1 MDAKNAN
8 TPQETPRVLTPE
20 QEAINNA
27 MVDEAYAKLVNQI
40 REYRPTASLDMVED
54 AFKLAREAHSGQYR
68 ISGEPYIMHP
78 LEVAI
83 ILAEIRADLESITAA
98 ILHDVVEDTDVTTE
112 ELAEKFGPD
121 VALLVAGVT
130 KIEKVQYQSK
140 TDVQAENY
148 RKMFFHMSEDVRVLL
163 IKIADRLH
171 NMRTIEAKEPEKQVA
186 TARETLDIYA
196 PLAHRLGVARLR
208 YDLED
213 LAFMYS
219 DNALYK
225 NLSKQVELKTTERI
239 ELTEQIMKEIRT
251 ALEAQGVEAVVE
263 GRPKRLYSVY
273 KKMVSKNRTLDQIHD
288 LYAVRILVKDVSG
301 CYAALGCVNGLYPI
315 VPGRI
320 KDYIAGKKPNGYQSL
335 HTTLVGPGEPFKV
348 QIRSFEMHEV
358 AEFGIAAHWKYKEGG
373 KAAKDKWLQ
382 EIMDWQHEISDND
395 EFLSA
400 LRMDLSAFQSHISCF
415 TPQGEPINLIK
426 DSCAIDFAYA
436 IHSAVGNRMVGARVN
451 GKLVPIDH
459 VLSSGDIVEIVTS
472 QNVKGPS
479 KDWLKIVRTNQA
491 RSKINQWFNKENR
504 EDNLQKGR
512 EALDRCAD
520 ELKVPLDDLLAEGRD
535 KDVMARFNCKNIE
548 QLYLMVG
555 TGGVKEKQVANHL
568 YREYEKVQPPPSDE
582 ELINNL
588 LNAGAKAD
596 TKGKKSGV
604 VVKGVGD
611 TAVIFSKCCNPVPGD
626 EILGFVTRG
635 RGLTVHRT
643 DCVNVLHMGELD
655 RRRIIN
661 AQWNVPET
669 TKQTYLVNLRITCPD
684 GNNLLYAINDVL
696 KDENIRVS
704 TLTANVVQ
712 ADATFTMGIDIY
724 DTDHLNHIINRLQ
737 AATNAREIR
746 RIHA

>member
-1 MDAKNAN
+1 MDESK
-8 TPQETPRVLTPE
+8 TFI
-20 QEAINNA
+20 QEAQDNTLIE
-27 MVDEAYAKLVNQI
+27 DAYTKLISQI
-40 REYRPTASLDMVED
+40 REYRPMASLDMVD
-54 AFKLAREAHSGQYR
+54 AAYKLAKAAHNGQYR
-68 ISGEPYIMHP
+68 LSGEPYIMHP
-78 LEVAI
+78 LAVATT
-83 ILAEIRADLESITAA
+83 LAEIRADLESITAA
-98 ILHDVVEDTDVTTE
+98 LLHDVVEDTHITAE
-112 ELAEKFGPD
+112 ELSEKFGPD

-130 KIEKVQYQSK
+130 KIEKVKYQSK

-171 NMRTIEAKEPEKQVA
+171 NMQTIEAKSEEKQVA
-186 TARETLDIYA
+186 TAQETLDIYA
-196 PLAHRLGVARLR
+196 PLAHRLGVAKLR

-213 LAFMYS
+213 LAFKYS
-219 DNALYK
+219 DRELYSS
-225 NLSKQVELKTTERI
+225 LSKQVNLKTTERVEI
-239 ELTEQIMKEIRT
+239 TEQLMKEIRA
-251 ALEAQGVEAVVE
+251 ALAAQGIEAVVE
-263 GRPKRLYSVY
+263 GRAKRLYSVY

-288 LYAVRILVKDVSG
+288 LYAVRILVDDIAG

-335 HTTLVGPGEPFKV
+335 HTTLVGPGEPFEV

-373 KAAKDKWLQ
+373 QAAKDQWLQ
-382 EIMDWQHEISDND
+382 SIMDWQHEISDSD

-400 LRMDLSAFQSHISCF
+400 LRLDLSAFQSHISCF
-415 TPQGEPINLIK
+415 TPKGEPINLVK

-472 QNVKGPS
+472 QNAKGPNL
-479 KDWLKIVRTNQA
+479 DWLKMVKTNQA
-491 RSKINQWFNKENR
+491 KSKINQWFNKENR

-512 EALDRCAD
+512 EALEKCAE
-520 ELKVPLDDLLAEGRD
+520 ELKLSLDDLLAEGRD
-535 KDVMARFNCKNIE
+535 KDVMARFNCKSME
-548 QLYLMVG
+548 QLYIMIG
-555 TGGVKEKQVANHL
+555 TGGLKEKQVANHL
-568 YREYEKVQPPPSDE
+568 YREYEKVQPLPSDD
-582 ELINNL
+582 ELMASL
-588 LNAGAKAD
+588 LATGAKAE

-611 TAVIFSKCCNPVPGD
+611 TAVTFSKCCNPVPGD
-626 EILGFVTRG
+626 EICGYVTRG

-643 DCVNVLHMGELD
+643 DCINVLHMDELD

-669 TKQTYLVNLRITCPD
+669 SKQKYLVNLRITCPD

-696 KDENIRVS
+696 KDENIRVA
-704 TLTANVVQ
+704 TLTANVIHS
-712 ADATFTMGIDIY
+712 DAIFTMGIEIH

-737 AATNAREIR
+737 AATSAREIR